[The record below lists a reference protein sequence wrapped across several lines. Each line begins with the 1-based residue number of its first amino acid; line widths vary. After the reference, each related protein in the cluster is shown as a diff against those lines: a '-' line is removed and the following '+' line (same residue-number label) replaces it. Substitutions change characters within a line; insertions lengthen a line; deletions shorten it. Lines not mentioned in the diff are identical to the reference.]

1 MNLKSYKILP
11 NIKINCVK
19 NSRKP
24 SEYQK
29 ETMSSSSFSSGTAA
43 PASASTQIA
52 SEIGIP
58 SEKTLKH
65 AARIAIEQDKPIM
78 LDYYVDTRD
87 GKAFLGEDSGTKE
100 KMLVRSEEEYTS
112 LIKKIFKVAED
123 FIVITENSIY
133 VVSGAIKKKT
143 ISAPSS

>member
-1 MNLKSYKILP
+1 MWR
-11 NIKINCVK
+11 VK
-19 NSRKP
+19 WLRKP

-29 ETMSSSSFSSGTAA
+29 ETMSA
-43 PASASTQIA
+43 PSASGAAAALAASSAIA
-52 SEIGIP
+52 TEIGLP
-58 SEKTLKH
+58 NEKTLKH

-87 GKAFLGEDSGTKE
+87 GKAFLGEDSATKE

-112 LIKKIFKVAED
+112 LIQKIFKVSED

-133 VVSGAIKKKT
+133 IVSGLTKKKT
-143 ISAPSS
+143 ISAPSA

>member
-1 MNLKSYKILP
+1 MSPKYYQNGVNPARVKSP
-11 NIKINCVK
+11 
-19 NSRKP
+19 RKP

-29 ETMSSSSFSSGTAA
+29 ETMSAAPSA
-43 PASASTQIA
+43 PASAAAAAIA
-52 SEIGIP
+52 TELGLP
-58 SEKTLKH
+58 NEKTLKH

-87 GKAFLGEDSGTKE
+87 GKAFLGEDATTKE

-112 LIKKIFKVAED
+112 LIQKIFKVAED

-133 VVSGAIKKKT
+133 IVSGATKKKT

>member
-1 MNLKSYKILP
+1 MSAAPSAPAAAAAIATELGLP
-11 NIKINCVK
+11 N
-19 NSRKP
+19 
-24 SEYQK
+24 
-29 ETMSSSSFSSGTAA
+29 
-43 PASASTQIA
+43 
-52 SEIGIP
+52 
-58 SEKTLKH
+58 EKTLKH

-87 GKAFLGEDSGTKE
+87 GKAFLGEDATTKE

-112 LIKKIFKVAED
+112 LIQKIFKVAED

-133 VVSGAIKKKT
+133 IVSGATKKKT

>member
-1 MNLKSYKILP
+1 MSTQYYQNGVI
-11 NIKINCVK
+11 CVK
-19 NSRKP
+19 KCIKP

-29 ETMSSSSFSSGTAA
+29 ERMSA
-43 PASASTQIA
+43 PASGVPAAAAIA
-52 SEIGIP
+52 TEIGLP
-58 SEKTLKH
+58 NEKTLKH

-87 GKAFLGEDSGTKE
+87 GKAFLGEDSATKE

-112 LIKKIFKVAED
+112 LIQKIFKVAED

-133 VVSGAIKKKT
+133 IVSGATKKKT
-143 ISAPSS
+143 ISAPTA